1 MSAIQH
7 CNSYEDPK
15 TLSNRWEVWLKR
27 FERFIVAMSIQ
38 DTTVESV
45 VYCSF
50 HGCDVENI
58 FEHISQIIAA
68 KQTTMYSCQETY
80 GMFRPNKE
88 NNTYVKFIYFAS
100 HNNAKVK
107 RSTSSIRDISSC
119 QLWSKRVNLQLAHQM
134 LLVKPRSTDSFTRE
148 SNNTR
153 WLVEI

>member
-27 FERFIVAMSIQ
+27 LERFIVAMNIQ
-38 DTTVESV
+38 DSTVESV

-88 NNTYVKFIYFAS
+88 NNT
-100 HNNAKVK
+100 
-107 RSTSSIRDISSC
+107 
-119 QLWSKRVNLQLAHQM
+119 
-134 LLVKPRSTDSFTRE
+134 
-148 SNNTR
+148 
-153 WLVEI
+153 